1 MLVLLQMNMCLLYNM
16 ESGGGDMRAFNK
28 NIHKKEKRD
37 KNPSLQIMEVA
48 WFRERQVNYSDYN

>member
-1 MLVLLQMNMCLLYNM
+1 MNMVSTVQYG
-16 ESGGGDMRAFNK
+16 EWRRGMRAFNK
-28 NIHKKEKRD
+28 KIDKKEKRD

>member
-1 MLVLLQMNMCLLYNM
+1 M

-48 WFRERQVNYSDYN
+48 WFRERQVNYSDCN

>member
-1 MLVLLQMNMCLLYNM
+1 M

-37 KNPSLQIMEVA
+37 KNQVA